1 MALNLNALRFSKI
14 ISHKSKG
21 LTLIEII
28 ISVAILAL
36 ALSLTSGVL
45 ISVVKSANKQSA
57 IRELDINGQRAVK
70 LIEESV
76 RKSKDISYNETTGQ
90 LAVTIDN
97 GGIPEV
103 RYFGSNNSGVNNCSG
118 AQSYVYMTVNNSSQT
133 ETQLAASR
141 VTNDSLLK
149 GVYVNSFQINF
160 YNGSPKQIFVTIGLG
175 SCADAGLGVK
185 IFQTFVTSR
194 GTYF

>member
-1 MALNLNALRFSKI
+1 M
-14 ISHKSKG
+14 
-21 LTLIEII
+21 
-28 ISVAILAL
+28 
-36 ALSLTSGVL
+36 
-45 ISVVKSANKQSA
+45 
-57 IRELDINGQRAVK
+57 
-70 LIEESV
+70 IEESV

-160 YNGSPKQIFVTIGLG
+160 YNGSPKQSFVTIGLG

-185 IFQTFVTSR
+185 TFQTFVTSR